1 MKTKIIRMLGI
12 TIIAVACSTPKT
24 VQKDPVD
31 YINPYLGNISH
42 LLVPT
47 YPTIHLPN
55 SIMRVYPERS
65 DFTGDLL
72 NGLPLIVTS
81 HRGRSAF
88 NLSPYQGEEQ
98 NIRPVIQYSYD
109 QEEITPYS
117 YSVYL
122 DDQKT
127 QIRFAP
133 SHQSALYEIKFSPN
147 KPSYLI
153 INSGAGELNWS
164 GKAVSGF
171 QTIGNGTNVFIYLET
186 EILPAMTF
194 VLKDG
199 KLLSTAGSQEKNACI
214 VLKFANHDTVTRVRY
229 GVSFLSEDQA
239 RKNLG
244 REINNYNINSLEAE
258 GRRIWN
264 EELVKIKVQGGS
276 DNDKIVFYTSL
287 YRTFERPVCISEDG
301 NYYSALDG
309 KVHTDKG
316 VPFFTD
322 DWIWDTYR
330 AAHPLRILI
339 EPEKENHI
347 LHSYIE
353 MSGQMKNFWMPT
365 FPEITGDSRRMNSN
379 HAVASVLDAYVN
391 GLRGFDISKAYEACK
406 GAITEKTLAPWSGAP
421 AGELDRFYTEHG
433 YMPALYEK
441 ESETVPEVNKFEK
454 RQAVAVTLGTSYDEW
469 CLSQIAK
476 AIGKTDDYKLF
487 LKRSYNYRNL
497 FNPVTHFF
505 HPKDSHGKFI
515 LPFDYIFSGGKGA
528 RDYYDEN
535 NGWTYR
541 WDVQHN
547 IADLVGL
554 MGGRADFIKN
564 LDSLFSEPI
573 GKSKFDFYFQFPDQT
588 GNVGQFTMANEP
600 SLHIPYL
607 YNYAG
612 EPWKTQKR
620 IRSLLNEWFRN
631 DLMGVPGDE
640 DGGGMSAFVVFSK
653 MGFYPV
659 TPGSGTYNIGSPAF
673 ENTIIQLGN
682 GKEFKIVAKNCS
694 QQNKYIL
701 SAKLNGK
708 EWNKPWFSRDDIKD
722 GGILELVMGDIANKA
737 WGSAPNDAPPSAETY
752 EIPR

>member
-1 MKTKIIRMLGI
+1 MCIVLFE
-12 TIIAVACSTPKT
+12 VAYSTPKT

-31 YINPYLGNISH
+31 YINPNMGNISH

-88 NLSPYQGEEQ
+88 NLSPYQGDEQ
-98 NIRPVIQYSYD
+98 SIKPVIAYSYD
-109 QEEITPYS
+109 QEKIKPYS
-117 YSVYL
+117 YSVFL
-122 DDQKT
+122 DEQET
-127 QIRFAP
+127 EVRFAP
-133 SHQSALYEIKFSPN
+133 SHQSALYEIKFGQN
-147 KPSYLI
+147 KPAYLI
-153 INSGAGELNWS
+153 INSGAGELKWT
-164 GKAVSGF
+164 GKAVSGY
-171 QTIGNGTNVFIYLET
+171 QTIGNGTTVYIYLET
-186 EILPAMTF
+186 ETQPKGTF
-194 VLKDG
+194 VLKEG
-199 KLLSTAGSQEKNACI
+199 KLVNTSGPGEENACI
-214 VLKFANHDTVTRVRY
+214 VLKFANQDSSMHVRY
-229 GVSFLSEDQA
+229 GVSFLSVDQA
-239 RKNLG
+239 RKNLD
-244 REINNYNINSLEAE
+244 REIKNYDINSLAAE
-258 GRRIWN
+258 GRKIWN
-264 EELVKIKVQGGS
+264 EELGKIKVQGGS
-276 DNDKIVFYTSL
+276 DNDKVVFYTSL

-301 NYYSALDG
+301 SYYSALDG
-309 KVHTDKG
+309 KVHSDKG
-316 VPFFTD
+316 VQFFTD

-339 EPEKENHI
+339 EPEKEEHI
-347 LHSYIE
+347 LNSYIE
-353 MSGQMKNFWMPT
+353 MAGQMKNFWMPT

-379 HAVASVLDAYVN
+379 HGVASVLDAYVN
-391 GLRGFDISKAYEACK
+391 GLRGFDIKKAYEACK

-421 AGELDRFYTEHG
+421 AGELDRFYIEHG
-433 YMPALYEK
+433 YMPALHEK
-441 ESETVPEVNKFEK
+441 ESETVPEVNQFEK

-476 AIGKTDDYKLF
+476 AIGKTDDYQLF

-505 HPKDSHGKFI
+505 HPKDSNGKFI
-515 LPFDYIFSGGKGA
+515 QPFDYIFSGGKGA

-554 MGGRADFIKN
+554 MGGRIDFIKN
-564 LDSLFSEPI
+564 LDSLFSEPL

-607 YNYAG
+607 YNYVG

-673 ENTIIQLGN
+673 ENAIIHLGN
-682 GKEFKIVAKNCS
+682 GKEFKIVAQNCS
-694 QQNKYIL
+694 QQNKYIQ

-708 EWNKPWFSRDDIKD
+708 IWNKPWFSHDDIKD
-722 GGILELVMGDIANKA
+722 GGVLELIMGDKANKA
-737 WGSAPNDAPPSAETY
+737 WGSAANDAPPSAEGMN
-752 EIPR
+752 

>member
-1 MKTKIIRMLGI
+1 METKITLILGI
-12 TIIAVACSTPKT
+12 ALLAAGCSAPKT
-24 VQKDPVD
+24 VQKEPVD
-31 YINPYLGNISH
+31 YVNPYMGNISH

-109 QEEITPYS
+109 QEEITPYF

-127 QIRFAP
+127 RIRFAP
-133 SHQSALYEIKFSPN
+133 SHQSALYEIKFNSG
-147 KPSYLI
+147 KPAYLI
-153 INSGAGELNWS
+153 LNSGAGELKWN
-164 GKAVSGF
+164 GKTVSGF
-171 QTIGNGTNVFIYLET
+171 QTIGNGTNVYIYLET
-186 EILPAMTF
+186 EVQPAGTF
-194 VLKDG
+194 VLREG
-199 KLLSTAGSQEKNACI
+199 KLISSSGSEEKNACI
-214 VLKFANHDTVTRVRY
+214 VLKFGNQDTLTRVRY
-229 GVSFLSEDQA
+229 GVSFISEDQA
-239 RKNLG
+239 RKNLDQ
-244 REINNYNINSLEAE
+244 EIKSYDINSLAAE
-258 GRRIWN
+258 GRKIWN
-264 EELVKIKVQGGS
+264 EELGKIKVQGGS
-276 DNDKIVFYTSL
+276 DNDKVVFYTSL

-301 NYYSALDG
+301 SYYSALDG
-309 KVHTDKG
+309 KVHTDNG
-316 VPFFTD
+316 VQFFTD

-379 HAVASVLDAYVN
+379 HAVAAILEAYVN
-391 GLRGFDISKAYEACK
+391 GLRGFDLSKAYEACK

-421 AGELDRFYTEHG
+421 AGEIDRFYQDHG
-433 YMPALYEK
+433 YMPALHEN
-441 ESETVPEVNKFEK
+441 ESETVPEFNKFEK

-476 AIGKTDDYKLF
+476 SLGKTDDYKLF

-515 LPFDYIFSGGKGA
+515 EPFDYIFSGGKGA

-547 IADLVGL
+547 IADLINL
-554 MGGRADFIKN
+554 MGGKNDFIKN
-564 LDSLFSEPI
+564 LDSLFSEPL

-653 MGFYPV
+653 IGIYPV

-673 ENTIIQLGN
+673 ENTIIHLGN

-708 EWNKPWFSRDDIKD
+708 EWNKPWFSHDDIKD
-722 GGILELVMGDIANKA
+722 GGTLELVMGEKANKS
-737 WGSAPNDAPPSAETY
+737 WGSAPDDAPPSAEVMN
-752 EIPR
+752 